1 MVQDPNRLDARV
13 SVLESVTVQH
23 TNTLGEHAHSIK
35 ETAEQSQ
42 QTKERLDFHVNFV
55 KGVLW
60 VLVPVGTVLA
70 FILSQAKELI
80 AHTLSK

>member
-23 TNTLGEHAHSIK
+23 TNTLGEHAQSIK
-35 ETAEQSQ
+35 GMAEQSQ
-42 QTKERLDFHVNFV
+42 KTKERLDFHVNFV
-55 KGVLW
+55 KGAMW
-60 VLVPVGTVLA
+60 VLVPIGTILA